1 MIPQI
6 DCFLPCN
13 NWEDGLYTAEQF
25 RTSPL
30 IGTIYLMTPLS
41 TEGITIPEGC
51 RVLPCHTP
59 FTDMLNLKMIEKFNQ
74 GNYCLICTKACRL
87 QMGYRSIERMHR
99 VACSNT
105 SLLLYSNY
113 YTEDEGNRNPHP
125 TLNYQEG
132 SLRSDFEMG
141 PLWMVSHQAL
151 EIANNTLSIL
161 SGMAQE
167 KEAVRKHAAFYALT
181 LAYSTNNYPLPLHV
195 DEFLYTVKETDKRTS
210 GEKQFDYVNP
220 SNLDVQKAF
229 EEVLS
234 VALKNMDA
242 FIAPEELYEPNL
254 KQGDFEFEA
263 SVIIPVRNRE
273 RTIADA
279 IDSAL
284 SQKTSFAY
292 NVIIV
297 DNHSTDGT
305 TEIIA
310 RMASQDKRVVHL
322 QPERTDLGIGG
333 CWSFAIHHPLCG
345 RFAVQLDSDDLYSGP
360 DTLQKMVDAFYEQ
373 KVAMVVG
380 SYRMTNF
387 KLETLPPGI
396 IDHKEWSSKNG
407 HNNLLRVNGIGA
419 PRAFFTPI
427 LRNEV
432 EIPNISY
439 GEDYAIALT
448 ISRSWRIGRVFD
460 VVYLCRRWEG
470 NSDANLNI
478 VQQNANNQLK
488 DRLRTIEL
496 NARFKNELDCKSIE
510 KKMMLEGWQTKRTS
524 GGFIIQQNPAR
535 IKSATA
541 NIKSID
547 ERPCFLCQYNR
558 PSEQHPIGKSR
569 GVTLLDNPY
578 PVLDCHATLV
588 ADVHAGQKF
597 LPQFDTMLDAAS
609 DDDVIVFYNGP
620 MCGASAP
627 DHAHL
632 QMGIKPQLPLID
644 RPQTSQKIFSF
655 GPDSI
660 SLITGYACPIFRLK
674 LTTKL
679 YAKTLFRLI
688 YDALPIVDG
697 EDEPRMNVIC
707 HNELLNYKIYIVPRK
722 KHRPDC
728 YYAEGEKQLLV
739 SPAALEM
746 AGLFPMARPEDFNKL
761 NQRKINQ
768 ILREVT
774 LSDKEIETVVEGIHK
789 NIQACELPDLENGIE
804 SQEDFKQMLMEFLY
818 NVH

>member
-30 IGTIYLMTPLS
+30 IGTVFLMTPLS

-59 FTDMLNLKMIEKFNQ
+59 FTDMHNLKLIENFNQ
-74 GNYCLICTKACRL
+74 GEYCLICTKACRL

-99 VACSNT
+99 VASSNT
-105 SLLLYSNY
+105 PLILYSNY

-132 SLRSDFEMG
+132 SLRSDFDMG

-151 EIANNTLSIL
+151 KIANSTLSFL
-161 SGMAQE
+161 SEISQE
-167 KEAVRKHAAFYALT
+167 KESVRKHAAFYALT
-181 LAYSTNNYPLPLHV
+181 LTYSTINYPLPLHI
-195 DEFLYTVKETDKRTS
+195 DESLYTVKETDKRTS
-210 GEKQFDYVNP
+210 GEKQFDYVSP
-220 SNLDVQKAF
+220 SNLEVQKAF

-234 VALKNMDA
+234 FALKNMDA
-242 FIAPEELYEPNL
+242 FIAPDELYEPNL
-254 KQGDFEFEA
+254 RQGEFEFEA

-284 SQKTSFAY
+284 SQETSFAY

-297 DNHSTDGT
+297 DNHSTDRT

-310 RMASQDKRVVHL
+310 RMASKDKRVVHL

-333 CWSFAIHHPLCG
+333 CWSIAIHHPLCG

-387 KLETLPPGI
+387 KLETLPPGV

-419 PRAFFTPI
+419 PRAFFTPV

-439 GEDYAIALT
+439 GEDYAIALS
-448 ISRSWRIGRVFD
+448 ISRSWRIGRIFD

-470 NSDANLNI
+470 NSDANLTI
-478 VQQNANNQLK
+478 IQQNANNQLK

-496 NARFKNELDCKSIE
+496 ESRFKNKLDCHPIGT
-510 KKMMLEGWQTKRTS
+510 KKEIKEQLTKRTS

-541 NIKSID
+541 NLEHIN
-547 ERPCFLCQYNR
+547 ERPCFLCRYNR
-558 PSEQHPIGKSR
+558 PISQHPFGKSR
-569 GVTLLDNPY
+569 GVTLLNNPY
-578 PVLDCHATLV
+578 PVLDCHATIV
-588 ADVHAGQKF
+588 ADVHAEQRL
-597 LPQFDTMLDAAS
+597 LPQVDTMLDAAS
-609 DDDVIVFYNGP
+609 DEGVIVFYNGP
-620 MCGASAP
+620 KCGASAP

-632 QMGIKPQLPLID
+632 QMGLKPKLPLLNKKYE
-644 RPQTSQKIFSF
+644 SQLIFSF
-655 GPDSI
+655 GIDTI
-660 SLITGYACPIFRLK
+660 SLISGYACPVFHLK
-674 LTTKL
+674 AQQESI
-679 YAKTLFRLI
+679 AKAFLHI
-688 YDALPIVDG
+688 VYHSLPIVDG

-707 HNELLNYKIYIVPRK
+707 HSEDGLFNIYVIPRK

-728 YYAEGEKQLLV
+728 YYEEGEKQLLV
-739 SPAALEM
+739 SPASLEM
-746 AGLFPMARPEDFNKL
+746 AGLFPLARTEDFNKL
-761 NQRKINQ
+761 NQRKIEK

-774 LSDKEIETVVEGIHK
+774 LPDKEIRIVTEK
-789 NIQACELPDLENGIE
+789 IQNVILEE
-804 SQEDFKQMLMEFLY
+804 EFQVQEEE
-818 NVH
+818 